1 MDPYEILGVKYNSS
15 WRDIRNAYKHMLIQ
29 THPDKF
35 KGNDKFFQIVQ
46 DAYRSLKKQYEIHSK
61 QNNYPVEYKK
71 YKQETKINPNTD
83 RFNLNQFNQMFDE
96 YSKLYNESDPF
107 QSGGYK
113 TCERLDHLEDISEL
127 QKKKVVI
134 PKRELVIFKE
144 PEALASSSLMESVC
158 HLGVNKIDDFSCRN
172 ASDYMRAYSEE
183 AELIDNRQEYR
194 NIDHIKEVRLQQ
206 SFQLTNE
213 DRRQQRRNEK
223 KQHKLEQMR
232 QNQMNKNDIEY
243 SKIHSYIQNRLL

>member
-15 WRDIRNAYKHMLIQ
+15 WKDIRKAYKHMLIQ
-29 THPDKF
+29 THPDKM
-35 KGNDKFFQIVQ
+35 GNDKFFGIVQ
-46 DAYRSLKKQYEIHSK
+46 DAYQSIKKQYELHSK
-61 QNNYPVEYKK
+61 ETNYPTKNKEYE
-71 YKQETKINPNTD
+71 QETKINTNTD
-83 RFNLNQFNQMFDE
+83 RFNLNQFNQMFE
-96 YSKLYNESDPF
+96 QYSKLYNASDPF

-113 TCERLDHLEDISEL
+113 TCERLNHQEDISEL
-127 QKKKVVI
+127 HRKKI
-134 PKRELVIFKE
+134 NIHKRELVIHRE

-158 HLGVNKIDDFSCRN
+158 HLGVNKIDDYSCTN

-194 NIDHIKEVRLQQ
+194 NIDHIKLARSEQ
-206 SFQLTNE
+206 SFALTDE
-213 DRRQQRRNEK
+213 DLRQQRKNEK

-232 QNQMNKNDIEY
+232 QTQMNKNDKSY